1 MFVYIYH
8 NYYNTHPS
16 TIVHKDSWYFEHM
29 HVECFIALSIP
40 PGVYS
45 RDQSSHDT
53 DEPEGELQ
61 LYNDCKPH
69 HGNSASNSEEH
80 SSAAIVDG

>member
-1 MFVYIYH
+1 MQ
-8 NYYNTHPS
+8 S
-16 TIVHKDSWYFEHM
+16 TIVVYSACM
-29 HVECFIALSIP
+29 HCPLHIAAV
-40 PGVYS
+40 GVYS